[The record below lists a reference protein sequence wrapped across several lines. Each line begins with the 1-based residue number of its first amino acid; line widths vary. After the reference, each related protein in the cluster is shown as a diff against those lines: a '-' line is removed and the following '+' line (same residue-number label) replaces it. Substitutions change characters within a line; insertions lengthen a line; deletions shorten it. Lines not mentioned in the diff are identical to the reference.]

1 LGWIRRVEP
10 ILRQSDALVISL
22 PPFRVIAAGL
32 AIALHLSAV
41 LFGSGFGETSE
52 FADVTAAVGAAVK
65 QFGAAE
71 VLLACDLD
79 NTLLSMDQ
87 DLGSDQWFE
96 WQSFLLSA
104 DPKSRY
110 LVADDFPGL
119 LEVQGLLFAAL
130 RSHPTQADLPRR
142 IADIQRL
149 GVATMI
155 VTARGQEF
163 RSATESELTRNGYDF
178 SKTCPELREQPKA
191 TDVAA
196 TVQFV
201 PYESEAITAS
211 GLTVDEQTRWH
222 LLQQPREVSYGEGVY
237 MVAGQHKGAMLAVF
251 LHEATRTYKA
261 VVYVDQGRQ
270 VRRVYE
276 ALAPR
281 GYDVTAIDYQR
292 EDARVKA
299 FNYGSKKAVDRQWRR
314 LERAISVH

>member
-1 LGWIRRVEP
+1 
-10 ILRQSDALVISL
+10 L
-22 PPFRVIAAGL
+22 PPVRAIAIGL
-32 AIALHLSAV
+32 AIALLLPAASVGAG
-41 LFGSGFGETSE
+41 LRESSD
-52 FADVTAAVGAAVK
+52 FADVTAAVDAAVK

-119 LEVQGLLFAAL
+119 LEVQGLLFATL
-130 RSHPTQADLPRR
+130 HSHPTQADLPRR

-155 VTARGQEF
+155 VTARGQDF
-163 RSATESELTRNGYDF
+163 RSATESELARNRYDF

-191 TDVAA
+191 KDVAT

-201 PYESEAITAS
+201 PYESDSVTAS

-237 MVAGQHKGAMLAVF
+237 MVAGQHKGAMLAIF
-251 LHEATRTYKA
+251 LHQAAKDYRA
-261 VVYVDQGRQ
+261 VVCVDQDRQ

-276 ALAPR
+276 ALASR